1 MKLTDTSHQ
10 SSDKSWY
17 LIYTKPRKEFIA
29 QENLERQGFM
39 TYLPRVERTR
49 KRNGKRVTVTE
60 AFFPRYLFISLNK
73 TSDNWSSIRSTIG
86 VANIIRF
93 TQYPAVVSESLISFL
108 MLQENPDTGFYD
120 EESKFKS
127 GNNVRITDGSLAGYE
142 GIFKAESGEERVVIL
157 LNVMGNQSEVK
168 VDIDSLEL
176 VL

>member
-1 MKLTDTSHQ
+1 MKITESPIQ
-10 SSDKSWY
+10 SLDNSWY
-17 LIYTKPRKEFIA
+17 LIYTKPRKELIA

-39 TYLPRVERTR
+39 TYLPRIERLR
-49 KRNGKRVTVTE
+49 RRNGKHVTTTE

-108 MLQENPDTGFYD
+108 MLQENPETGLHD
-120 EESKFKS
+120 EDSGFKS
-127 GNNVRITDGSLAGYE
+127 GNSVRITDGSLAGYE
-142 GIFKAESGEERVVIL
+142 GVFKAKTGEERVVIL

-168 VDIDSLEL
+168 ISIDSVEL
-176 VL
+176 VE